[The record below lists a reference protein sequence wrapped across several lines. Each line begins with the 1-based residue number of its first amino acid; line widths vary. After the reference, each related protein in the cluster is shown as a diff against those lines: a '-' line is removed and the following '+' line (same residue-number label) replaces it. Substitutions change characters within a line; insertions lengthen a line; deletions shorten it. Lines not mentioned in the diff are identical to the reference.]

1 MRGQTG
7 LGTAVFLP
15 MLQSNSKK
23 LERERRQ
30 KQGRERRKGERESV
44 NSVEFKLDF
53 CQYSV
58 NPLDLVNNI

>member
-15 MLQSNSKK
+15 MLQSNSNK

-53 CQYSV
+53 CQY
-58 NPLDLVNNI
+58 